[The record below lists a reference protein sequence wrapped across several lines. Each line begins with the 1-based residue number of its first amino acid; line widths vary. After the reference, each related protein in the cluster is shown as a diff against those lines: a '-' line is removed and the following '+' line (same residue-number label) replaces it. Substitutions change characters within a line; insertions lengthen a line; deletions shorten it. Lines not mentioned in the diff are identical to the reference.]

1 MGRVTTFCARDLFSF
16 LVKTTDESEI
26 SIKQKFS
33 HICITKHVPEMLI
46 AALLPLAKT
55 SKQHKHLSTVGT
67 DKQNGVYS

>member
-1 MGRVTTFCARDLFSF
+1 MRR
-16 LVKTTDESEI
+16 I